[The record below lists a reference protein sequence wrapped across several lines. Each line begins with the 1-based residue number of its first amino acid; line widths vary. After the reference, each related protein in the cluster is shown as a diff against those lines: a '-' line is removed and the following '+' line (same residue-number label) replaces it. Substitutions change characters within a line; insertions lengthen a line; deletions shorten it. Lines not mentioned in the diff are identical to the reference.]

1 MDIVAQDLG
10 NLIKE
15 GSNLVETGLKMQDRQ
30 SIMWFLKSKTVLDR
44 LGVQSETLDKFRFS
58 LDFEERLQ
66 LLQKI
71 SGNQ

>member
-58 LDFEERLQ
+58 LDLEERLQ